1 MNRRYITGE
10 VAKKLGVR
18 AHRIIYALNQGF
30 VEEPEERFNRTRIF
44 TEDDVE
50 RLGRYF
56 HAKDGKKGKE

>member
-44 TEDDVE
+44 TEEDVE
-50 RLGRYF
+50 RLGEYF
-56 HAKDGKKGKE
+56 QAKDRKKGKV